1 MIYGKGPKGGPQ
13 MCRLARTYR
22 ELATGTRGPEPLFVV
37 YRQRQSNQGVA
48 VMITCPVAP
57 LWDFAVF

>member
-1 MIYGKGPKGGPQ
+1 MAKGPNGGPQ
-13 MCRLARTYR
+13 MYRLARTYR
-22 ELATGTRGPEPLFVV
+22 ALATGTRVPEPLFVV

-48 VMITCPVAP
+48 VMTTCPVAP

>member
-1 MIYGKGPKGGPQ
+1 MY
-13 MCRLARTYR
+13 RLTRTYR
-22 ELATGTRGPEPLFVV
+22 TLATGTSGPEPLFVV

-48 VMITCPVAP
+48 VMIICPVAP

>member
-1 MIYGKGPKGGPQ
+1 MY
-13 MCRLARTYR
+13 RLARTYR
-22 ELATGTRGPEPLFVV
+22 ALATGSRGPEPLFVV
-37 YRQRQSNQGVA
+37 YRQHQSNQGVA